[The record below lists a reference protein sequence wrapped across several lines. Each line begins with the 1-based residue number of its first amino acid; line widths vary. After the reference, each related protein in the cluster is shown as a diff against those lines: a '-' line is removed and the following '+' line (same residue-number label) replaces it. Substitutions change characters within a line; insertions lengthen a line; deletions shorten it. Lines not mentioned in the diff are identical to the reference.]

1 MNVITPS
8 SQHQRKANG
17 NNNNNNNPII
27 EQKWIWCDLL
37 ATMMQSK
44 TNDENFV
51 ILVVEII
58 GYRTKINRIFD
69 HRKRML
75 IKISFCLLL
84 PSIACTN
91 ASIRVFPQQRSDYYC
106 LDRIWSI

>member
-1 MNVITPS
+1 MNVIVPS
-8 SQHQRKANG
+8 SQNQRKTNG
-17 NNNNNNNPII
+17 NNNNNNNNNNNPVII

-58 GYRTKINRIFD
+58 GYEKKI
-69 HRKRML
+69 
-75 IKISFCLLL
+75 
-84 PSIACTN
+84 
-91 ASIRVFPQQRSDYYC
+91 DY
-106 LDRIWSI
+106 LMIEKL

>member
-1 MNVITPS
+1 MNVIVPS
-8 SQHQRKANG
+8 SQHQRKLTG
-17 NNNNNNNPII
+17 TNNQVII

-58 GYRTKINRIFD
+58 G
-69 HRKRML
+69 
-75 IKISFCLLL
+75 
-84 PSIACTN
+84 
-91 ASIRVFPQQRSDYYC
+91 
-106 LDRIWSI
+106 

>member
-1 MNVITPS
+1 MNVVAPS
-8 SQHQRKANG
+8 AQHGRKTNG
-17 NNNNNNNPII
+17 NNNNQALL

-58 GYRTKINRIFD
+58 G
-69 HRKRML
+69 
-75 IKISFCLLL
+75 
-84 PSIACTN
+84 
-91 ASIRVFPQQRSDYYC
+91 
-106 LDRIWSI
+106 

>member
-1 MNVITPS
+1 MNVIVAPS
-8 SQHQRKANG
+8 HSQRKSNP
-17 NNNNNNNPII
+17 NNNQVIV

-58 GYRTKINRIFD
+58 G
-69 HRKRML
+69 
-75 IKISFCLLL
+75 
-84 PSIACTN
+84 
-91 ASIRVFPQQRSDYYC
+91 
-106 LDRIWSI
+106 

>member
-1 MNVITPS
+1 MNVVAPS
-8 SQHQRKANG
+8 SQHGRKTNG
-17 NNNNNNNPII
+17 NNNNNNQVLI

-58 GYRTKINRIFD
+58 G
-69 HRKRML
+69 
-75 IKISFCLLL
+75 
-84 PSIACTN
+84 
-91 ASIRVFPQQRSDYYC
+91 
-106 LDRIWSI
+106 

>member
-1 MNVITPS
+1 MNVVAPS
-8 SQHQRKANG
+8 SQHGRKTNG
-17 NNNNNNNPII
+17 NNNNNQVLI

-58 GYRTKINRIFD
+58 G
-69 HRKRML
+69 
-75 IKISFCLLL
+75 
-84 PSIACTN
+84 
-91 ASIRVFPQQRSDYYC
+91 
-106 LDRIWSI
+106 

>member
-1 MNVITPS
+1 MNVVAPPS
-8 SQHQRKANG
+8 QQGRKTNG
-17 NNNNNNNPII
+17 NNNNNQVLI

-58 GYRTKINRIFD
+58 G
-69 HRKRML
+69 
-75 IKISFCLLL
+75 
-84 PSIACTN
+84 
-91 ASIRVFPQQRSDYYC
+91 
-106 LDRIWSI
+106 

>member
-1 MNVITPS
+1 MNVVAPS
-8 SQHQRKANG
+8 SQQGRKTNG
-17 NNNNNNNPII
+17 NNNNNNQVVI

-58 GYRTKINRIFD
+58 GYEKKIAYLMIE
-69 HRKRML
+69 KL
-75 IKISFCLLL
+75 
-84 PSIACTN
+84 
-91 ASIRVFPQQRSDYYC
+91 
-106 LDRIWSI
+106 

>member
-1 MNVITPS
+1 MNVSVPS
-8 SQHQRKANG
+8 PQHQRKTNG
-17 NNNNNNNPII
+17 NNNQIV

-58 GYRTKINRIFD
+58 G
-69 HRKRML
+69 
-75 IKISFCLLL
+75 
-84 PSIACTN
+84 
-91 ASIRVFPQQRSDYYC
+91 
-106 LDRIWSI
+106 

>member
-1 MNVITPS
+1 MNVVVPS
-8 SQHQRKANG
+8 SQHQRKTNG
-17 NNNNNNNPII
+17 NNNQVII

-58 GYRTKINRIFD
+58 GYEKKNR
-69 HRKRML
+69 
-75 IKISFCLLL
+75 
-84 PSIACTN
+84 
-91 ASIRVFPQQRSDYYC
+91 
-106 LDRIWSI
+106 

>member
-1 MNVITPS
+1 MNVVAPS
-8 SQHQRKANG
+8 AQHGRKTNG
-17 NNNNNNNPII
+17 NNNTNNQALI

-58 GYRTKINRIFD
+58 G
-69 HRKRML
+69 
-75 IKISFCLLL
+75 
-84 PSIACTN
+84 
-91 ASIRVFPQQRSDYYC
+91 
-106 LDRIWSI
+106 

>member
-1 MNVITPS
+1 MNVVASPS
-8 SQHQRKANG
+8 HPQRKSNG
-17 NNNNNNNPII
+17 NNNSSINVNNNNQVIV

-58 GYRTKINRIFD
+58 G
-69 HRKRML
+69 
-75 IKISFCLLL
+75 
-84 PSIACTN
+84 
-91 ASIRVFPQQRSDYYC
+91 
-106 LDRIWSI
+106 